1 VIERTTP
8 IWVCL
13 LSRLTCHASRVM
25 RLPLGLRLGYNQGSE
40 LPISLSRVRGVAGL
54 IYHDQT

>member
-1 VIERTTP
+1 
-8 IWVCL
+8 
-13 LSRLTCHASRVM
+13 M